1 MRVSSSYEVTLLDCE
16 LFHYCVASL
25 WCFLCL
31 FSVNV
36 YFYNWLGNFMCYIFC
51 VNYCAKASHE
61 NPWLLRLGIKLQ
73 WIVRC
78 PLTILAWDRA
88 QLFLLILK
96 LIKMTYHVKMK
107 LNRTLNFPHA
117 WFLVEYMRAWGSLDG
132 SGVDCEMVRRGIVR
146 HETVRHDLVKHVKH
160 ETVRH
165 EAVRHE
171 IVSRRSGWLQ
181 S

>member
-1 MRVSSSYEVTLLDCE
+1 MKL
-16 LFHYCVASL
+16 
-25 WCFLCL
+25 LCL
-31 FSVNV
+31 TVN
-36 YFYNWLGNFMCYIFC
+36 YFIIALHHCDGFFVFVFCQCLLLQLIGKLYVLQFFC

-96 LIKMTYHVKMK
+96 LIKMTYDVKMK

-160 ETVRH
+160 ESVRH